1 MFNSK
6 SNGISLY
13 NFILRQVETI
23 LNDVNNVN
31 EKTCDISKKKEK
43 KKRIALVLI
52 NQHCLQGSQLS
63 INQNKYL

>member
-1 MFNSK
+1 
-6 SNGISLY
+6 
-13 NFILRQVETI
+13 VETI

-52 NQHCLQGSQLS
+52 NQHCLQGSQLG

>member
-13 NFILRQVETI
+13 YFRLRQVETI
-23 LNDVNNVN
+23 LNDVN
-31 EKTCDISKKKEK
+31 EKTCDISKKKKKEK